1 MNRIIDKLK
10 KLLALAERGERG
22 EADNARWLLE
32 AELRR
37 HGLTLEDICAE
48 NRKTRMFKYNSNEER
63 TLMIHVLVNYLGSQS
78 DALCDST
85 YNKYKKEV
93 YIALSDMEYI
103 DISNMYDFFK
113 SQFRKERKRLLQDMI
128 KAFVQKHRLF
138 DSTPQERPDDDR
150 EIDWEELK
158 RIFAL
163 SSTMEDVTFRK
174 QLTK

>member
-1 MNRIIDKLK
+1 M
-10 KLLALAERGERG
+10 
-22 EADNARWLLE
+22 E

-37 HGLTLEDICAE
+37 HGLTLEDICDDSK
-48 NRKTRMFKYNSNEER
+48 KTRIFKYNSKEER
-63 TLMIHVLVNYLGSQS
+63 TLLIQVLVNYLGSKS
-78 DALCDST
+78 DAFCDST

-93 YIALSDMEYI
+93 YIALSDIEYI
-103 DISNMYDFFK
+103 DVSNMYDFFK
-113 SQFRKERKRLLQDMI
+113 AQFRKERKRLLQDMI
-128 KAFVQKHRLF
+128 KAFVQKHRIF
-138 DSTPQERPDDDR
+138 DSTPQECQEDDR